1 VSAIL
6 DLAGVSK
13 DYRGLRPFRLGQ
25 LTIAAGERVA
35 LVGLDQIAA
44 EVFVN
49 LVTGAALPDEGRV
62 IVFGRA
68 TSDIVDSD
76 DWLRLVDR
84 FGIVSDRA
92 VLLDSMTSLQN
103 LAMPFT
109 LDVEPLGDELRAQA
123 ERLARDV
130 ELPAATWE
138 VPIAAASA
146 AAQMRV
152 RLGRA
157 LALQPDL
164 LLLEHVTA
172 TLNPG
177 EAAALAATIAGVA
190 ERRRIAVVTMTV
202 DERFAQAVGSRVL
215 RWEPATG
222 RLVDR
227 GGWFRRLLG

>member
-1 VSAIL
+1 MSAIL

-109 LDVEPLGDELRAQA
+109 LDVEPLRDELRAQA